1 MSTEVP
7 SRDLV
12 AQMELD
18 KLGAVTVDEKVGL
31 KQNRVLEKHNRA
43 KASIMIVLTARSI
56 FFVELACH

>member
-43 KASIMIVLTARSI
+43 KASIMLIPTPRSI
-56 FFVELACH
+56 FL